1 MHVVLISACEKRALK
16 RSRAILDSYALRAG
30 ERAWAS
36 PITLEGLQELRAA
49 LKRSASRHTAVACY
63 RNDGMRRMK
72 LLWVVGSA
80 RHFGPH
86 GHFPAGTTRR
96 KQPEI
101 PPWIRYAALLAD
113 AAGQGHDVGKA
124 SIAFQKRLR
133 DATVKQKDSL
143 RHEWVSLKIIQALR
157 AGADWATA
165 WRRLET
171 RPEREGIPFDEGGL
185 SNVFDAFDFLVVS
198 HHGLFGPRNGDAAL
212 GAENHVRSNP
222 PFEPAHYKPHA
233 ALPDLSLALLHKKL
247 RRLEKIA
254 PPAGVAASLYW
265 RALSLIARAGLILA
279 DHAISSLDKPKD
291 AELYANTHYTQDRT
305 HRLLNQ
311 PLDQHLSDVSG
322 LAGRMAYRLATL
334 RLPGLSPE
342 AVERIMERTEN
353 PLFAWQ
359 NRAAAALETE
369 RRRSQQPAL
378 VLNLAGTGTGKTRM
392 NAKCA
397 CALAGE
403 RLVRFATALNLRTL
417 TLQTGMAYHH
427 QFKIGWDELACVIG
441 DQSAIQSPKDSPSS
455 PVDEFA
461 DEDENPREAEFETVG
476 DAFFVP
482 DWIEP
487 FIKKKPKMRPV
498 IGAPILVSTVDF
510 LIAAGEPHRQGHH
523 ALALLR
529 LVDSDLILD
538 EIDSYD
544 PKALVAVLRLVQLA
558 GLFGRNVISSSATL
572 ARPVAFALSRA
583 YRSGIAM
590 RSALDGQTTGDF
602 LCALIDDRLDPEVFI
617 SKEPSEFEQRYNARV
632 DRLLEALRGQTHR
645 IPYLARIP
653 RIEKP
658 VEAWQEAIA
667 QAVVKLHDH
676 NAWPFAQTGKRVS
689 FGLVRVANIRP
700 AIETARHLAER
711 FSKNAQVACYHAAD
725 LKIQRFCKERTLDR
739 LLTRKTPDNEHIESD
754 PDIRE
759 RVFRTDSPDVMFIV
773 VATPVEEI
781 GRDHDFDW
789 ALIEPSSTQSIVQT
803 AGRVNRHRL
812 LARSAP
818 NIGILQVNYR
828 KIRKDNVV
836 FTRPGL
842 ETKDRQYND
851 PRHGRN
857 TRGHDLAY
865 LINWSQL
872 TALDAGL
879 RFRDHPF
886 ARCDDENLAAMLAE
900 PLKILCMDAK
910 PRAWMV
916 EATYADYPLRD
927 QKEIQQTWRLTED
940 DRFERWE
947 RKRLSSD
954 WISRDPL
961 VVRRQIVSNA
971 WLTWTR
977 DDLTAVAS
985 KHRMEN
991 PFQLTIQSYGD
1002 VDQKF
1007 EWDNAFGASRPIN
1020 ELD

>member
-30 ERAWAS
+30 ERAWAT

-49 LKRSASRHTAVACY
+49 LKRTASRHTAVACY
-63 RNDGMRRMK
+63 RNEGMRRMC
-72 LLWVVGSA
+72 LLWIVGSA

-96 KQPEI
+96 KKPEI
-101 PPWIRYAALLAD
+101 PSWIRYAALLAD

-124 SIAFQKRLR
+124 SKAFQLKLR
-133 DATVKQKDSL
+133 DFKLEQKDSL

-157 AGADWATA
+157 TGADWDTA

-171 RPEREGIPFDEGGL
+171 QPEREGVPFDEHGL
-185 SNVFDAFDFLVVS
+185 TNVFDAFDFLVVS
-198 HHGLFGPRNGDAAL
+198 HHGLFGPRAGDAAL
-212 GAENHVRSNP
+212 SAENHVRSTP
-222 PFEPAHYKPHA
+222 AFELAQYRPHA
-233 ALPDLSLALLHKKL
+233 ELPVLSLALLHKKL
-247 RRLEKIA
+247 RRLEKIT
-254 PPAGVAASLYW
+254 PPADVSIPLYW

-279 DHAISSLDKPKD
+279 DHAISSLTKTKA
-291 AELYANTHYTQDRT
+291 AELYANTQQIKGQN
-305 HRLLNQ
+305 HRPLNQ
-311 PLDQHLSDVSG
+311 PLDQHLSDVSS
-322 LAGRMAYRLATL
+322 LAGRMTYRLGTL

-342 AVERIMERTEN
+342 AVERIMERTTETRF
-353 PLFAWQ
+353 LWQ
-359 NRAAAALETE
+359 NRAANALENA
-369 RRRSQQPAL
+369 RRNSQRPAL

-417 TLQTGMAYHH
+417 SLQTGMAYHE
-427 QFKIGWDELACVIG
+427 QFNLDWDELACVIG
-441 DQSAIQSPKDSPSS
+441 DQSAVQTLKSGLRS
-455 PVDEFA
+455 PVDDFA
-461 DEDENPREAEFETVG
+461 DEDENPQEAEFETFSH
-476 DAFFVP
+476 AFFVP
-482 DWIEP
+482 EWVEP
-487 FIKKKPKMRPV
+487 FIKRKPKLRPV

-558 GLFGRNVISSSATL
+558 GLFGRNVIASSATL

-583 YRSGIAM
+583 YRNGMAM
-590 RSALDGQTTGDF
+590 RAALDGRTSSDF
-602 LCALIDDRLDPEVFI
+602 LCALIDDRLDPEVFVA
-617 SKEPSEFEQRYNARV
+617 KDQGELEQRYNARI
-632 DRLLEALRGQTHR
+632 DRLLGALHGEAYR
-645 IPYLARIP
+645 IPWLARVS
-653 RIEKP
+653 KP
-658 VEAWQEAIA
+658 GIAAWQDTIQ

-689 FGLVRVANIRP
+689 FGLVRIANIRP
-700 AIETARHLAER
+700 AVEVACYLA
-711 FSKNAQVACYHAAD
+711 KQLPNAHVACYHAAD
-725 LKIQRFCKERTLDR
+725 LKVQRFMKERTLDR
-739 LLTRKTPDNEHIESD
+739 LLTRKKLDDEQITGD

-759 RVFRTDSPDVMFIV
+759 RVARTDAQNVIFIV

-789 ALIEPSSTQSIVQT
+789 AVIEPSSTQSIVQT

-812 LARSAP
+812 LVRSGP
-818 NIGILQVNYR
+818 NIALLQANFR
-828 KIRKDNVV
+828 KIRGKSPIA

-842 ETKDRQYND
+842 ETKEMPYIDSRY
-851 PRHGRN
+851 GRN
-857 TRGHDLAY
+857 PRGHNLAY
-865 LINWSQL
+865 LIDWNRLS
-872 TALDAGL
+872 ALDAGL

-886 ARCDDENLAAMLAE
+886 ARLDDENLTSMLAE
-900 PLKILCMDAK
+900 PLKILCMEAK

-916 EATYADYPLRD
+916 EATYENYPLRD
-927 QKEIQQTWRLTED
+927 QDEIQQTWLLTEED
-940 DRFERWE
+940 KFKLWE
-947 RKRLSSD
+947 RKKKGGD
-954 WISRDPL
+954 WVEHESL
-961 VVRRQIVSNA
+961 VTRSPTVANA

-977 DDLTAVAS
+977 EDLATAALNYQID
-985 KHRMEN
+985 E
-991 PFQLTIQSYGD
+991 PFELKTQFCKLADRG
-1002 VDQKF
+1002 F
-1007 EWDNAFGASRPIN
+1007 EWHHAFGASQPTS
-1020 ELD
+1020 DAD